1 MLRTYYFI
9 VFFLFLFS
17 SLFAESHLMRYADAS
32 QNHIVFTYESD
43 LWLVSIDGGNA
54 QRITRD
60 EGGEVFAK
68 FSPDGKKLAFT
79 ASYDGGTDVYVMDI
93 QGSAP
98 IRLTYHPAQDLVLDW
113 FPDGKSILFRSRR
126 EYPYRAD
133 MLYKISIDGGLPQK
147 LPVDRA
153 GLASLSPKADQ
164 IAYNRNSR
172 EFRNWKRHQGGT
184 AQDIWVG
191 SLAKKDYQKITSFVG
206 TDNYPMWHGNA
217 IYFSSDREDGTMNL
231 YKYQMDSQQI
241 ERLTPYK
248 DFDVKYP
255 SLGTNHIV
263 YQYKETTH
271 LLNLTDGT
279 IQKVDIEIPS
289 DQTIARDNFIKN
301 SRFVGGFGLSPKGN
315 RVVMDI
321 RGEIVNLPV
330 DDGINYQLT
339 NASASREKNPIW
351 SPDGKWIA
359 FFSDKTGEEELYLID
374 TRGTGKWQQ
383 VTKNGNQFRTNPAW
397 SPDSKHI
404 IFHDKS
410 MRLNLVDI
418 KTGAVSIIAQSDYDD
433 AWERWGIQDY
443 VWSPD
448 SKWIAFSMMEQSM
461 YESIFLYNLNSK
473 KTFRVTEN
481 MTQDWS
487 PSFSADGQYLY
498 FLSNRTFNPIMG
510 FVDQNHIF
518 LEMAKPYLL
527 ILKEGDPSPFA
538 HKNNFDESDD
548 AEAVDRSENIEITT
562 KNFAKRIIPV
572 PEKSGNLF
580 RLEAVKGGFVYLKK
594 TENEFLKYQIIRD
607 ASTEKNLDLYK
618 FDLDKSKSK
627 SLISGISQFHLSAD
641 RKKLIY
647 KSGSKYGVVELGTAK
662 VGDGSLAI
670 NDIQIKI
677 NKQEEFHQIFDE
689 AWRVQRDWFYD
700 KNMHGVNWQ
709 KVKDMY
715 RPFVQFCGTRGDLN
729 YLIGEMIAELN
740 IGHTYIYGGDRKN
753 STRISSGLLGA
764 DFSVKKNSYPRIER
778 IIPTDNS
785 DAGKIS
791 PLFQPGCPIQK
802 GDYIIAIDGQ
812 EITPGDNIYKYLQN
826 KSGKVIELTF
836 NSSSSKNGAKTH
848 LIKTLRSERNLR
860 YGEWVTNNWNY
871 VDAQTQHSVGYVHLP
886 GMMENG
892 LIEFAKAFYPQYY
905 KAGMIIDARYNGG
918 GFTSKQIHDRLER
931 TINAMMQPREGK
943 PTPVPERTFAGHLVL
958 LINRDTGSDGELFS
972 EAWKERK
979 LGPIIGQR
987 TWGGAVGIEPHQ
999 HLVDGATTTPP
1010 QFGEYNIHK
1019 EWVIE
1024 GHGVVPDIVV
1034 INMPKDVLAGKD
1046 TQLDKAIEVVLDR
1059 IKNQPKPVFNRPAYP
1074 DKSKATLK

>member
-1 MLRTYYFI
+1 
-9 VFFLFLFS
+9 
-17 SLFAESHLMRYADAS
+17 MRYADVS
-32 QNHIVFTYESD
+32 EKHIVFTYESD
-43 LWLVSIDGGNA
+43 LWLVSIEGGEA
-54 QRITRD
+54 RRITRD
-60 EGGEVFAK
+60 DGSEVFAK

-79 ASYDGGTDVYVMDI
+79 ANYDGGSDVYVMDVNSSI
-93 QGSAP
+93 P
-98 IRLTYHPAQDLVLDW
+98 VRLTYHPAQDLVLDW
-113 FPDGKSILFRSRR
+113 YPDGKSILFRSRR
-126 EYPYRAD
+126 EYPFRAD
-133 MLYKISIDGGLPQK
+133 MLYKISIEGGMPEK

-153 GLASLSPKADQ
+153 GLASLSPNADQ

-191 SLAKKDYQKITSFVG
+191 SLSTKDYQKITSFVG
-206 TDNYPMWHGNA
+206 TDNFPMWHGEA
-217 IYFSSDREDGTMNL
+217 IYFNSDREDGTMNL
-231 YKYQMDSQQI
+231 YQYHLGSKQI

-255 SLGTNHIV
+255 SLGVNHIV
-263 YQYKETTH
+263 YQYKESTH

-279 IQKVDIEIPS
+279 LRKVNIHIPTDQVITRNAFIE
-289 DQTIARDNFIKN
+289 N
-301 SRFVGGFGLSPKGN
+301 SRFVGGFGLSPKGS

-321 RGEIVNLPV
+321 RGEIVNIPADEGV
-330 DDGINYQLT
+330 SYQLT
-339 NASASREKNPIW
+339 QSSSSHEKNPVW

-359 FFSDKTGEEELYLID
+359 FFSDKSGEEELYLID
-374 TRGTGKWQQ
+374 PKG
-383 VTKNGNQFRTNPAW
+383 NGDWKQITTNGMQFRTNPVW

-418 KTGAVSIIAQSDYDD
+418 KTGKVKVIAQSAYDD

-443 VWSPD
+443 AWSPD
-448 SKWIAFSMMEQSM
+448 SKWIAYSKMEQSM

-487 PSFSADGQYLY
+487 PSFSPNGQYLY

-527 ILKEGDPSPFA
+527 ILKEGDASPFMP
-538 HKNNFDESDD
+538 KNNFDDTTEPDTI
-548 AEAVDRSENIEITT
+548 DRSENVEITT
-562 KNFAKRIIPV
+562 KNFARRIIST

-580 RLEAVKGGFVYLKK
+580 RLEAVEDGFVYLKK
-594 TENEFLKYQIIRD
+594 NENEFLKYQNVTD
-607 ASTEKNLDLYK
+607 ATGGKKLDLFK
-618 FDLDKSKSK
+618 FDLEKAESEK
-627 SLISGISQFHLSAD
+627 LINGISQYHLSAD
-641 RKKLIY
+641 AKKIIY
-647 KSGSKYGVVELGTAK
+647 KSVSKYGVVDLGKAS
-662 VGDGSLAI
+662 VGDGSLTVD
-670 NDIQIKI
+670 DIHIKI
-677 NKQEEFHQIFDE
+677 NKQEEFQQIFDE

-715 RPFVQFCGTRGDLN
+715 RPFVQYCGTRGDLN

-753 STRISSGLLGA
+753 APRISSGLLGA
-764 DFSVKKNSYPRIER
+764 DFSVKKDSYPRIER

-785 DAGKIS
+785 DGKKVS
-791 PLFQPGCPIQK
+791 PFFQPGCPIHE
-802 GDYIIAIDGQ
+802 GDYILAVDGQ

-826 KSGKVIELTF
+826 KSGKVIELTY
-836 NSSSSKNGAKTH
+836 NSSPSISGTKNY
-848 LIKTLRSERNLR
+848 LVKTLSSERALR

-871 VDAQTQHSVGYVHLP
+871 VDAQTNQDVGYVHLP

-943 PTPVPERTFAGHLVL
+943 PSPVPERTFGGHLVL
-958 LINRDTGSDGELFS
+958 VINRDTGSDGELFS

-1010 QFGEYNIHK
+1010 QFGEYNVHK

-1046 TQLDKAIEVVLDR
+1046 AQLDKAIEVIQDR
-1059 IKNQPKPVFNRPAYP
+1059 IKNQPKPVFERPDYP